1 MYYMLTPPYLALYR
15 CFIKISHFSEMH
27 GYKAKG
33 CDDSLTARSIGR
45 SSTNLFLMETL
56 STKVMKEM
64 AALNASVHTC
74 SGEVQLIELP
84 TCNAMHITHA
94 YMCCTC
100 KSISEY

>member
-1 MYYMLTPPYLALYR
+1 MY
-15 CFIKISHFSEMH
+15 

-33 CDDSLTARSIGR
+33 CDDSLTARSMGR

-74 SGEVQLIELP
+74 SGEAQLIELP
-84 TCNAMHITHA
+84 TCNAMHITQSVMYICVVHA
-94 YMCCTC
+94 RAYQNTKLLMHINFRFWPKTMDY
-100 KSISEY
+100 SEAF